1 MTCKVTRLNKDES
14 DKYRKIKLFIGGKY
28 KNEIRNRNK
37 LAFFHKSMY
46 LHKSP

>member
-28 KNEIRNRNK
+28 KNEIRNRYYETDFINI
-37 LAFFHKSMY
+37 HISC
-46 LHKSP
+46 

>member
-28 KNEIRNRNK
+28 KNEIRYRNK